1 MDSFKSFVGL
11 SDEEVQLIDESVQE
25 KLLVAFDSIQNDL
38 ITNKERV
45 DNVETQ
51 KESVTQE
58 YQQKLKELE
67 AKYLALKQRSSEHDD
82 LLQSTDSKYREVYA
96 ERNELQSKLADSLS
110 INNEL
115 TCVIRTL
122 ENDKEILSEQLK
134 HKIDTCNVLNEELRT
149 LKADAESV
157 RKLKLDALFKL
168 EEVASREGSLK
179 TQESRWSDEV
189 AALQRH
195 TDWLEER
202 LRHTTD
208 QLLTIRRDTANKA
221 QSLESE
227 LELRNTEVAEEQ
239 IRIEQLYGNELEA
252 QKRVVALYKDQLK
265 ESEEKNTEL
274 TDAVSSMQGMLKS
287 AYESL
292 SEDELRQLNPAVAA
306 TLSALKRGHS
316 LTQLYSDYIQ
326 LVEDRDQLRLDKQRL
341 TEYVKQLV
349 DDLKEKGALLM
360 LGVTVR
366 TRFTSCFHF
375 FIFQMKVQFLLRE
388 VEVLRGTVV
397 EEPGQDLPDSTD
409 TLNKSQLDK
418 IVIRAADLDQMFTN
432 TNSSAAE
439 VIDEHLV
446 TWRSLGELQSQNQ
459 RLLCIARD
467 LATQLEEHEREE
479 KETAA
484 RVSELTLR
492 VETLSGELDVVRM
505 TAREARTETQAV
517 TRQRDMYR
525 ALLNRYDIEV
535 SRLEDESMEEKATC
549 ESANENAIQ
558 LFDSDVPPGPGGKH
572 PAARSSSDGNTNTTN
587 AERLEETLASLDTEF
602 KRYREDKLESDKIY
616 TTTIE
621 QLRKESSDARLLNQK
636 LAAQLDF
643 SHEKLR
649 IMETNI
655 SGYKQEITVLREM
668 NARYSTSA
676 AASEAELAR
685 LREDLLRTS
694 DKLLEVEVDA
704 RHSARQLE
712 LARANETRWKQE
724 NEALRRQDQMHT
736 QLMHQLEAIQ
746 GNLEQRESH
755 DRSLLDRRVSQ
766 LEKQLTEAQ
775 SAFTEASQSCKTI
788 KQTLEQELE
797 LTRQKLADER
807 AEAERL
813 RTQLAASEQELNELQ
828 PKKDAKAVTTS
839 EESTEHVMHEIA
851 MESASRIRELQSEVD
866 GLRMRLDSARQQT
879 EQMRALATEA
889 ETRLVETTEENKQL
903 EQRLSQ
909 ELNENK
915 QSKSCVFL
923 FQSFSH
929 SWPRIGCEFLEAQLD
944 LEKKERQNLVNEN
957 IRTTEEAHH
966 MNAELRRELTDL
978 QSDLESVRARCE
990 SALQLEAGAKAEI
1003 EAHERFAQ
1011 EAREKY
1017 ERELALHAQDVEA
1030 SSLTEARKQADD
1042 LKTQIGDLQRHCS
1055 AAESKAQAATDELT
1069 AQNTQWQSE
1078 RERLTEKLQ
1087 QSDKDQSLLQEQL
1100 IRLTQQLISLRRV
1113 MEHTEE
1119 KGSMPSPSSTDAVDS
1134 SGLGDL
1140 KTSEDL
1146 MQLVNYLRRQKNI
1159 AEASC
1164 DATAAENSRL
1174 LLRIANLEEQTDHL
1188 RTELN
1193 RERKASELATETT
1206 QRHSELMERVEQLNL
1221 VTESNRLL
1229 RHERETLR
1237 ESLTEM
1243 ENQRKLRRTE
1253 EELQHVQNKLN
1264 ELRGELEG
1272 RIRKFEQDM
1281 TEANNSR
1288 QDAEKRCS
1296 EYSVQCDSL
1305 RKDLETRETTV
1316 VKLREIGRK
1325 YRQETETLRRQLAAN
1340 QSDESHRQSIEEA
1353 LTEARADVV
1362 NLRADLSVARTQ
1374 KSQLAADLQDIS
1386 QIIEEL
1392 KPEMETMDC
1401 SHSSVS
1407 ANTPRTPLMTATVSE
1422 SATTEN
1428 TSNQE
1433 ATSVGSSTRPV
1444 SLPQSVVP
1452 AWIVR
1457 ASTMQS
1463 VPPTPSVTPPNTT
1476 GTGSKQTAEIR
1487 PITSNVATVIPTP
1500 SLQSV
1505 PTASLATPCDSLF
1518 TPIVQISPSHSATTQ
1533 ESAGLGT
1540 TSVTSS
1546 MHTFMDQS
1554 NLFRSDPV
1562 SSGSVR
1568 NASTRRSSQATGESQ
1583 STVVTTSLP
1592 FGWLSGAAAQSGL
1605 TSFVSASGKRRLDE
1619 MNTPGE
1625 AAGTTHSHSSAEEG
1639 GISIAIIS
1647 TVASVSSPDGVRTWD
1662 TQASSSHATSSG
1674 LSALFSEAKRPR
1686 QTGTTAPMTTTQNRP
1701 IFGHSLTP
1709 QATASRLFP
1718 HIEHADD
1725 SWSSVTTSVTG
1736 IVNPFTSSVSPLS
1749 IVPTIIPI
1757 DASVSSSTTVTSL
1770 APVVRSSVAIDS
1782 AESSLSASREISE
1795 TAVVVPHSS
1804 EVEFVQS
1811 AGKSSST
1818 AILLIGQESEPCTT
1832 ASKPAQSSLPD
1843 GIPDT
1848 LASEVHESQQSL
1860 VKSEKEEVVEPL
1872 PITEQDNPIVL
1883 TTDQPCS
1890 DSHESGMTAQET
1902 EAAPSK
1908 EEPGQLIYQS
1918 NVGDITE
1925 DRSMEED
1932 EEDEE
1937 GDEDEIGH
1945 SLDVSEDESEPCFD
1959 DDEGEEGEIDADPEE
1974 EEVGEGDEEEEDL
1987 DVSAPVERSEI
1998 IELSSESDN
2007 SRDADENLEDYAEE
2021 ETQQSE
2027 HQVDDEEEEDEEE
2040 EEVEGDQITQQP
2052 TEVEVLESEEAVDYE
2067 DREGADD
2074 DEHDDGSSFSE
2085 DEAEDYE
2092 LTEQH
2097 DGATTQSRVDID
2109 TELVEQAD
2117 ENSQLIGDLP
2127 ATCTQSGSDD
2137 MPPTA
2142 VFTVSSSTTSALA
2155 TTSSSKLFSLHCT
2168 AVTSSTASDPEPNL
2182 FMTSNTSHRVGLFSG
2197 ARTPLA
2203 TASFSQLPKP
2213 SSFSNTDT
2221 TGVVETSAGCS
2232 SSTSSLFR
2240 PSVLSSQF
2248 QPSSSASLPKP
2259 SLFGHPTPSPP
2270 VPAETVDTVSTTVS
2284 ASNTTDSGPNRP
2296 KIQPIVWDTAALPG
2310 TSGQK
2315 TTEEPVRIGAGR
2327 RKKWG
2332 SNTRTSL
2339 FSGTTSSSS
2348 TGGSFSTARGPSAAG
2363 SGALRT
2369 KPHTRR

>member
-1 MDSFKSFVGL
+1 
-11 SDEEVQLIDESVQE
+11 
-25 KLLVAFDSIQNDL
+25 
-38 ITNKERV
+38 
-45 DNVETQ
+45 
-51 KESVTQE
+51 
-58 YQQKLKELE
+58 
-67 AKYLALKQRSSEHDD
+67 
-82 LLQSTDSKYREVYA
+82 
-96 ERNELQSKLADSLS
+96 
-110 INNEL
+110 
-115 TCVIRTL
+115 
-122 ENDKEILSEQLK
+122 
-134 HKIDTCNVLNEELRT
+134 
-149 LKADAESV
+149 
-157 RKLKLDALFKL
+157 
-168 EEVASREGSLK
+168 
-179 TQESRWSDEV
+179 
-189 AALQRH
+189 
-195 TDWLEER
+195 
-202 LRHTTD
+202 
-208 QLLTIRRDTANKA
+208 
-221 QSLESE
+221 
-227 LELRNTEVAEEQ
+227 
-239 IRIEQLYGNELEA
+239 
-252 QKRVVALYKDQLK
+252 
-265 ESEEKNTEL
+265 
-274 TDAVSSMQGMLKS
+274 
-287 AYESL
+287 
-292 SEDELRQLNPAVAA
+292 
-306 TLSALKRGHS
+306 
-316 LTQLYSDYIQ
+316 
-326 LVEDRDQLRLDKQRL
+326 
-341 TEYVKQLV
+341 
-349 DDLKEKGALLM
+349 
-360 LGVTVR
+360 
-366 TRFTSCFHF
+366 
-375 FIFQMKVQFLLRE
+375 MKVQFLLRE

-558 LFDSDVPPGPGGKH
+558 LFDSDVPSGPGGKH

-621 QLRKESSDARLLNQK
+621 QLRKESSEARLLNQK

-797 LTRQKLADER
+797 LTRQKLADEQ

-813 RTQLAASEQELNELQ
+813 RTQLTASEQELNELQ

-839 EESTEHVMHEIA
+839 EESNEHVMHEIA

-915 QSKSCVFL
+915 QSKS
-923 FQSFSH
+923 
-929 SWPRIGCEFLEAQLD
+929 WCEFLEAQLD

-1042 LKTQIGDLQRHCS
+1042 LKTQLGDLQRHCS
-1055 AAESKAQAATDELT
+1055 AAERKAQAATDELT

-1119 KGSMPSPSSTDAVDS
+1119 KDSMPSPSSTDAADS

-1174 LLRIANLEEQTDHL
+1174 LLRIASLEEQTDHL

-1237 ESLTEM
+1237 ENLTEM
-1243 ENQRKLRRTE
+1243 ENQVSKPPLGHNERDELQRKLRRTE

-1272 RIRKFEQDM
+1272 RIRKFEQDL

-1362 NLRADLSVARTQ
+1362 NLRADLSVERTQ

-1392 KPEMETMDC
+1392 KTNTSFSAIMTSIPTTSSDSMD
-1401 SHSSVS
+1401 SVAHSVVGTLRATFTALSTEFDRLHQQAEVQRERLLRLMLIESQLTKALRENTELRSRLTEIHLSQPIRPVQPSVS
-1407 ANTPRTPLMTATVSE
+1407 AN
-1422 SATTEN
+1422 
-1428 TSNQE
+1428 
-1433 ATSVGSSTRPV
+1433 SS
-1444 SLPQSVVP
+1444 
-1452 AWIVR
+1452 
-1457 ASTMQS
+1457 
-1463 VPPTPSVTPPNTT
+1463 
-1476 GTGSKQTAEIR
+1476 
-1487 PITSNVATVIPTP
+1487 
-1500 SLQSV
+1500 
-1505 PTASLATPCDSLF
+1505 C
-1518 TPIVQISPSHSATTQ
+1518 
-1533 ESAGLGT
+1533 
-1540 TSVTSS
+1540 VTSMVRKPYWLVVILGIFYVS
-1546 MHTFMDQS
+1546 FRHLEC
-1554 NLFRSDPV
+1554 LFV
-1562 SSGSVR
+1562 QL
-1568 NASTRRSSQATGESQ
+1568 T
-1583 STVVTTSLP
+1583 L
-1592 FGWLSGAAAQSGL
+1592 GL
-1605 TSFVSASGKRRLDE
+1605 
-1619 MNTPGE
+1619 
-1625 AAGTTHSHSSAEEG
+1625 AE
-1639 GISIAIIS
+1639 
-1647 TVASVSSPDGVRTWD
+1647 RF
-1662 TQASSSHATSSG
+1662 ASS
-1674 LSALFSEAKRPR
+1674 
-1686 QTGTTAPMTTTQNRP
+1686 
-1701 IFGHSLTP
+1701 
-1709 QATASRLFP
+1709 
-1718 HIEHADD
+1718 
-1725 SWSSVTTSVTG
+1725 
-1736 IVNPFTSSVSPLS
+1736 
-1749 IVPTIIPI
+1749 
-1757 DASVSSSTTVTSL
+1757 
-1770 APVVRSSVAIDS
+1770 
-1782 AESSLSASREISE
+1782 
-1795 TAVVVPHSS
+1795 
-1804 EVEFVQS
+1804 
-1811 AGKSSST
+1811 
-1818 AILLIGQESEPCTT
+1818 
-1832 ASKPAQSSLPD
+1832 
-1843 GIPDT
+1843 
-1848 LASEVHESQQSL
+1848 
-1860 VKSEKEEVVEPL
+1860 
-1872 PITEQDNPIVL
+1872 
-1883 TTDQPCS
+1883 
-1890 DSHESGMTAQET
+1890 
-1902 EAAPSK
+1902 
-1908 EEPGQLIYQS
+1908 
-1918 NVGDITE
+1918 
-1925 DRSMEED
+1925 
-1932 EEDEE
+1932 
-1937 GDEDEIGH
+1937 
-1945 SLDVSEDESEPCFD
+1945 
-1959 DDEGEEGEIDADPEE
+1959 
-1974 EEVGEGDEEEEDL
+1974 
-1987 DVSAPVERSEI
+1987 
-1998 IELSSESDN
+1998 
-2007 SRDADENLEDYAEE
+2007 
-2021 ETQQSE
+2021 
-2027 HQVDDEEEEDEEE
+2027 
-2040 EEVEGDQITQQP
+2040 
-2052 TEVEVLESEEAVDYE
+2052 
-2067 DREGADD
+2067 
-2074 DEHDDGSSFSE
+2074 
-2085 DEAEDYE
+2085 
-2092 LTEQH
+2092 
-2097 DGATTQSRVDID
+2097 
-2109 TELVEQAD
+2109 
-2117 ENSQLIGDLP
+2117 
-2127 ATCTQSGSDD
+2127 
-2137 MPPTA
+2137 
-2142 VFTVSSSTTSALA
+2142 
-2155 TTSSSKLFSLHCT
+2155 
-2168 AVTSSTASDPEPNL
+2168 
-2182 FMTSNTSHRVGLFSG
+2182 
-2197 ARTPLA
+2197 
-2203 TASFSQLPKP
+2203 
-2213 SSFSNTDT
+2213 
-2221 TGVVETSAGCS
+2221 
-2232 SSTSSLFR
+2232 
-2240 PSVLSSQF
+2240 
-2248 QPSSSASLPKP
+2248 
-2259 SLFGHPTPSPP
+2259 
-2270 VPAETVDTVSTTVS
+2270 
-2284 ASNTTDSGPNRP
+2284 
-2296 KIQPIVWDTAALPG
+2296 
-2310 TSGQK
+2310 
-2315 TTEEPVRIGAGR
+2315 
-2327 RKKWG
+2327 
-2332 SNTRTSL
+2332 
-2339 FSGTTSSSS
+2339 
-2348 TGGSFSTARGPSAAG
+2348 
-2363 SGALRT
+2363 
-2369 KPHTRR
+2369 